1 MSDRE
6 NRTAVNDD
14 RLRRRGAGSSVVIRR
29 LEDEWSDLAVSPV
42 LKQRLA
48 EWGATNSVL
57 RFEDGFELVAA
68 AQARDVSDWSG
79 RDRVLAG
86 VLDRFDSDPLARR
99 IALQVMLPQVKAIVD
114 DLAGWDLEER
124 AARVVAETIDVLA
137 LCASRDADTP
147 LNFRVFANTRRRVVR
162 DLLRSRSDRSVPFG
176 DMAEVDDPRAV
187 VDGPGL
193 RVGTE
198 ELVQWLTGKGGVS
211 EKTARLVVLTRTD
224 EVSVGEL
231 AWMEGVD
238 PATLRQRRL
247 RAERQLRQ
255 GMGLSR

>member
-1 MSDRE
+1 MSDRK
-6 NRTAVNDD
+6 NRTGINDD

-29 LEDEWSDLAVSPV
+29 LEEEWSDLAVSPV
-42 LKQRLA
+42 LRQRLA
-48 EWGATNSVL
+48 VWGASNPIL
-57 RFEDGFELVAA
+57 RFGDGFELVAA
-68 AQARDVSDWSG
+68 ARARDVSDWSD

-86 VLDRFDSDPLARR
+86 VLKRFDSDPLARR

-124 AARVVAETIDVLA
+124 AARVVAETIEVLA

-162 DLLRSRSDRSVPFG
+162 DLLRSRSDRSIPFG
-176 DMAEVDDPRAV
+176 DMADVEDPGVAV
-187 VDGPGL
+187 EKSGL
-193 RVGTE
+193 GVGSE
-198 ELVQWLTGKGGVS
+198 ELVEWLAGKGGVS
-211 EKTARLVVLTRTD
+211 EKTARLVVLTRTN
-224 EVSVGEL
+224 EVSIGEL
-231 AWMEGVD
+231 AWMQGVD